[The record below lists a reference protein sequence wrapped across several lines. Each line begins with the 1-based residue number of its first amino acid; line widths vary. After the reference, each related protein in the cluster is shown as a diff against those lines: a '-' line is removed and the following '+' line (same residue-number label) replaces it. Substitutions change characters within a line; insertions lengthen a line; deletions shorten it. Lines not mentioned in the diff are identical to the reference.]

1 MKIITYAFLAILII
15 VLFSVIE
22 ILLHGLIKL
31 ACIIALT
38 FLIVGM
44 FHQINR

>member
-1 MKIITYAFLAILII
+1 MKIITYAFLAVLII

-22 ILLHGLIKL
+22 ILLHGLIKS

-38 FLIVGM
+38 FLIVGT
-44 FHQINR
+44 FHQINK